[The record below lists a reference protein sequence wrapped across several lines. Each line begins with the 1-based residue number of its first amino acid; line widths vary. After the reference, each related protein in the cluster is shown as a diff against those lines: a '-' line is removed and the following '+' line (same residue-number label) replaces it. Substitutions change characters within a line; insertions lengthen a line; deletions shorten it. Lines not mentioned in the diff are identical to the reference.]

1 MNRIALMSAFSP
13 DLERQVSDTTQVG
26 EDYVLGD
33 LNPTEEATVR
43 LNIDQAS
50 PADGPYVHVGPLSS
64 KISTRLFDFS
74 DNF

>member
-1 MNRIALMSAFSP
+1 MSASSP

-26 EDYVLGD
+26 EDYAPVD

-50 PADGPYVHVGPLSS
+50 PADGPYDHVGPLSS
-64 KISTRLFDFS
+64 KVSTRLFDF
-74 DNF
+74 

>member
-1 MNRIALMSAFSP
+1 MSASSP

-26 EDYVLGD
+26 EEYAPGD
-33 LNPTEEATVR
+33 LNPTEEVTVR
-43 LNIDQAS
+43 FNSDQAS
-50 PADGPYVHVGPLSS
+50 RADGHYDYVGPLSS